1 MSLASLR
8 EDALNAAQ
16 ASLQALYPA
25 RVVKRGL
32 QDPAELGNAVLQQ
45 GVIALV
51 AQNTT
56 GWTEYSGGEARNG
69 TLRFAAVAWMWVDAP
84 AATLTLAIEQA
95 EAQLEAELLAWCA
108 QVKAAPLDAV
118 YPRDVQYS
126 QGLDAPVAWLVMN
139 LEALYV

>member
-1 MSLASLR
+1 MSLPSPR

-16 ASLQALYPA
+16 ASLQALYPN
-25 RVVKRGL
+25 RVIKRGL

-51 AQNTT
+51 AGGTD
-56 GWTEYSGGEARNG
+56 GWTTYAGGEARNG
-69 TLRFAAVAWMWVDAP
+69 TLHLAAVAWVMVDA
-84 AATLTLAIEQA
+84 AAALTLAVEQA

-108 QVKAAPLDAV
+108 AVKAAPLDAV

-126 QGLDAPVAWLVMN
+126 RGLDAPVGWLVMN